1 MMRKIV
7 VLFLILFL
15 FSNTYCQSNL
25 KTYTWEDVKEANPD
39 TVFSIS
45 FEKNKL
51 DSIPIQLLKFIN
63 LKKLDLSK
71 NKLTHLPDSFINL
84 KQLEI
89 LDLGKNKLSEFPPEI
104 CKLTHLKKLVLNR
117 NDISTIPYLIINL
130 TELETLDIWDTPIIS
145 FPEQFVSMKNL
156 KYIDARGVTHGSA
169 YQKKWKEKLPWIK
182 IEFDAPCNCI
192 E

>member
-1 MMRKIV
+1 MMRKLV

-15 FSNTYCQSNL
+15 FSNTYSQSNL
-25 KTYTWEDVKEANPD
+25 KTYTWEDVKDANPD
-39 TVFSIS
+39 TVFSIT

-51 DSIPIQLLKFIN
+51 DSIPIGLFKFIN

-71 NKLTHLPDSFINL
+71 NKLTDLSDSFIDL

-89 LDLGKNKLSEFPPEI
+89 LDLGKNKFSEFPSEI
-104 CKLTHLKKLVLNR
+104 CELTHLKKLSLNR

-156 KYIDARGVTHGSA
+156 KYIDARGVTHGA
-169 YQKKWKEKLPWIK
+169 IYQKKWKEKLHWIK